1 MAELHSTV
9 QVYPRGV
16 QLHLGSPTQPHLQD
30 TLVMSNLGYFQL
42 KSAPGAWTLQLAP
55 GRSRD
60 LYRIQSSTGTLGD
73 PKEAESLV
81 SQPLVLQNPSGSTIG
96 RLAPWICRG
105 LGNLGKPVPWDQSG
119 AGRVGLLDL

>member
-1 MAELHSTV
+1 MVEMTNSPTL

-16 QLHLGSPTQPHLQD
+16 QLHLGSPKQPHLQD

-60 LYRIQSSTGTLGD
+60 LYRIQSSTGTLGHQT
-73 PKEAESLV
+73 EAEDLV
-81 SQPLVLQNPSGSTIG
+81 S
-96 RLAPWICRG
+96 
-105 LGNLGKPVPWDQSG
+105 
-119 AGRVGLLDL
+119 LLSMLRMQGF

>member
-1 MAELHSTV
+1 MAELRSTL

-16 QLHLGSPTQPHLQD
+16 QLHLGSPKQPHLQD

-60 LYRIQSSTGTLGD
+60 LYSIQSSAGTLGHQT
-73 PKEAESLV
+73 EAETLV
-81 SQPLVLQNPSGSTIG
+81 SLLKACCACQTS
-96 RLAPWICRG
+96 
-105 LGNLGKPVPWDQSG
+105 NL
-119 AGRVGLLDL
+119 LHMLCMLET

>member
-1 MAELHSTV
+1 MADLTGTL

-16 QLHLGSPTQPHLQD
+16 QLHLGSPKQPHLQD

-73 PKEAESLV
+73 QIAAESLV
-81 SQPLVLQNPSGSTIG
+81 SLLSMLST
-96 RLAPWICRG
+96 LCMPDSESAACAVHA
-105 LGNLGKPVPWDQSG
+105 GKHRS
-119 AGRVGLLDL
+119 ATASIAT